1 MIRKPNKKLIGIF
14 IFIGIL
20 MFFTILFYFIG
31 TKIFINK
38 ENIMVMFFKEST
50 QGLKVGSPVV
60 FKGVEIGK
68 VIEINL
74 INKES
79 KTLDFDI
86 PVYIAITNEANNV
99 KNKKRLLEELIEK
112 GLRARLSTYSYIT
125 GQLMIE
131 FIILPNT
138 EPVFLNKIKNVP
150 EIPGLSVLS
159 FLKHS
164 MAAHKHFETG
174 KDLSMGEFLAN
185 LEAARES
192 LGIPKEWLN
201 RSINVGF
208 SGGERK
214 RLMLLRLVMTK
225 PKLAI
230 LDEPDSGADATV
242 QKQIVDVIREM
253 PDTTFL
259 FISHQENF
267 TKQIT
272 PTDITTLSAGKVMIK

>member
-1 MIRKPNKKLIGIF
+1 
-14 IFIGIL
+14 
-20 MFFTILFYFIG
+20 
-31 TKIFINK
+31 
-38 ENIMVMFFKEST
+38 
-50 QGLKVGSPVV
+50 
-60 FKGVEIGK
+60 
-68 VIEINL
+68 
-74 INKES
+74 
-79 KTLDFDI
+79 
-86 PVYIAITNEANNV
+86 
-99 KNKKRLLEELIEK
+99 
-112 GLRARLSTYSYIT
+112 
-125 GQLMIE
+125 
-131 FIILPNT
+131 
-138 EPVFLNKIKNVP
+138 
-150 EIPGLSVLS
+150 
-159 FLKHS
+159 